1 MSERVFP
8 DRYGYWIAKTV
19 LGNQVVF
26 RVFGGNGISAVY
38 TDLRGDIHPVE
49 KFSGEWIASVADIQD
64 RLAAAEADVS
74 HARHVIHGTGQ
85 LGASLREE
93 VELVAAALAQ
103 TRNMLSAAEAELA
116 ELKQRIAAAPVGWSL
131 TADGDDEPWLVSM
144 VHPVCETERR
154 RTGGELRQVR
164 LLEVRD
170 GE

>member
-64 RLAAAEADVS
+64 RLAAV
-74 HARHVIHGTGQ
+74 
-85 LGASLREE
+85 
-93 VELVAAALAQ
+93 
-103 TRNMLSAAEAELA
+103 EAELA
-116 ELKQRIAAAPVGWSL
+116 ALKQRIAN
-131 TADGDDEPWLVSM
+131 
-144 VHPVCETERR
+144 
-154 RTGGELRQVR
+154 TG
-164 LLEVRD
+164 D
-170 GE
+170 GEK

>member
-1 MSERVFP
+1 MSDRVVPTEPGFWWYRWKKIGP
-8 DRYGYWIAKTV
+8 VIGYVDWFGQLCLYDGKNQTPVSDCEFEWLEPVAP
-19 LGNQVVF
+19 LGT
-26 RVFGGNGISAVY
+26 A
-38 TDLRGDIHPVE
+38 
-49 KFSGEWIASVADIQD
+49 A
-64 RLAAAEADVS
+64 RLA
-74 HARHVIHGTGQ
+74 
-85 LGASLREE
+85 
-93 VELVAAALAQ
+93 
-103 TRNMLSAAEAELA
+103 AAEAELA